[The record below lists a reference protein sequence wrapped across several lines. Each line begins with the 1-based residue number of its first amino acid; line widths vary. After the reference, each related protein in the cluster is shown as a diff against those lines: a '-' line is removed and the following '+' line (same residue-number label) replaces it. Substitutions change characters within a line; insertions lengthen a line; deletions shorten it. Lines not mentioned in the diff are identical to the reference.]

1 MAGRPSKALE
11 RRDEILDA
19 MEICVREHGIAL
31 ASMRRIA
38 EQSGLSLQMLS
49 HYFGNRQSL
58 ILAFVERLSER
69 LLAQMDQQYE
79 GSTPQKRLH
88 NAIGFLCD
96 GRYKELTGND
106 VIGREIWGMA
116 ERDEEV
122 RRIVWGGYDRWLEHL
137 THMISDAYP
146 HISVAQTKA
155 TAYAILCLTEANEFF
170 SGIGGEDTPPK
181 AAASAVAGLLSLL
194 EPQKEE
200 SQPVSA
206 GKPD

>member
-19 MEICVREHGIAL
+19 MEICVREHGIAT

-79 GSTPQKRLH
+79 GGTPQERLR
-88 NAIGFLCD
+88 NAVRFLCD
-96 GRYKELTGND
+96 GRYKALTGND

-146 HISVAQTKA
+146 HISVEERKA

-170 SGIGGEDTPPK
+170 SGIGGQDAPPK
-181 AAASAVAGLLSLL
+181 AAASAIAGLLSLL
-194 EPQKEE
+194 ELQKAE
-200 SQPVSA
+200 SQI
-206 GKPD
+206 GLKPT

>member
-38 EQSGLSLQMLS
+38 EQSGLSLQMIS

-58 ILAFVERLSER
+58 ILAFVERVSER
-69 LLAQMDQQYE
+69 LLAEMDQSNL
-79 GSTPQKRLH
+79 GHTPQERLQ
-88 NAIGFLCD
+88 NAISFLCD

-116 ERDEEV
+116 ERDEDI
-122 RRIVWGGYDRWLEHL
+122 RRFVWGAYDRWLEHL
-137 THMISDAYP
+137 THMIIDVYP
-146 HISVAQTKA
+146 HVLGGHARN

-170 SGIGGEDTPPK
+170 SGISNNEAPPHAIAM
-181 AAASAVAGLLSLL
+181 AAKGLLSLL
-194 EPQKEE
+194 EPQ
-200 SQPVSA
+200 SA
-206 GKPD
+206 APISA